1 MTYSPPRGSYKR
13 SSVQSY
19 ANVGL
24 ETQVL
29 GASPTQLITLMLN
42 GARAAILK
50 ARMFMEQ
57 GNIAEKGQA
66 ISKAM
71 DIVESGLKL
80 SVNKEAGG
88 EVAQSLLTAYDLI
101 LHHLLMA
108 NLNNDP
114 ERLTIAEKMLADIS
128 DAWRQATE
136 GLDTPAP
143 TNMQA

>member
-29 GASPTQLITLMLN
+29 GASPTQLITLLFN

-57 GNIAEKGQA
+57 GNIPEKGLA

-80 SVNKEAGG
+80 SVNTEAGG

-108 NLNNDP
+108 NLHNEI
-114 ERLTIAEKMLADIS
+114 ERLTIADNMLADIS